1 MALDLNLLIIKC
13 IFVGIFY
20 AKKHISN
27 NNSKHYNMEK
37 YIYTTLLFLAFLL
50 QGCDKNEIV
59 GSGKGEIHH
68 KGDVY
73 ELYNAERIIV
83 GPKKGITLNSELYY
97 SYFHALILE
106 SRDRRTSATIIVRS
120 KSDKLES
127 GEFHLRF
134 WTIGG
139 KVFFPTL
146 DFGFY
151 PIENGHNSIRMEIN
165 LTDDYVHYAN
175 NFGSSVK
182 MKLSVTENGD
192 VFDVELRYVERED
205 DFFIKYKGLVKDSW

>member
-1 MALDLNLLIIKC
+1 MK
-13 IFVGIFY
+13 
-20 AKKHISN
+20 
-27 NNSKHYNMEK
+27 K
-37 YIYTTLLFLAFLL
+37 YIYITLLLTAFLL
-50 QGCDKNEIV
+50 QGCDKNDNLV
-59 GSGKGEIHH
+59 GTGRGEIQR

-73 ELYNAERIIV
+73 QLYNAYKIQTLKE
-83 GPKKGITLNSELYY
+83 KGVTLDFEPYY
-97 SYFHALILE
+97 NYFHALILE
-106 SRDRRTSATIIVRS
+106 SHDRRTSATIMVRS

-151 PIENGHNSIRMEIN
+151 PIENGHNSIRMAID
-165 LTDDYVHYAN
+165 LTDDYVHFAH
-175 NFGSSVK
+175 NFNPGTK
-182 MKLSVTENGD
+182 MKLSITENGGI
-192 VFDVELRYVERED
+192 FDVELRYVERDE